1 MRGAPRG
8 GKIFG
13 AALVAVGVFA
23 LYKAASLPLGNLREP
38 DSGFFPVVVTITLTV
53 FAALSLWDRNSEA
66 DTAQAEP
73 GGLARV
79 WILAALLAAYAG
91 LLPLVGFLLC
101 TAVLL
106 GVLLRGLGQVNWRST
121 IFYAGGGTIGCYF
134 LFSWLGLPL
143 PSGLLDF

>member
-1 MRGAPRG
+1 MRGALRG

-13 AALVAVGVFA
+13 AALVAVGIFA

-38 DSGFFPVVVTITLTV
+38 DSGFFPVVVAVALTL
-53 FAALSLWDRNSEA
+53 FAALSISSRTPEA

-79 WILAALLAAYAG
+79 WILAALLAAYAWF
-91 LLPLVGFLLC
+91 LPSVGFVLC

-106 GVLLRGLGQVNWRST
+106 GVLLRGLGRVNWRST
-121 IFYAGGGTIGCYF
+121 VLYAGGGAAGCYF
-134 LFSWLGLPL
+134 LFSRLGLPL
-143 PSGLLDF
+143 PSGLLGF